1 MSSNNDPVL
10 ISMPQRNSDVLPGM
24 SFSEQKGPVLS
35 FHNICYEVKEKRGC
49 LFTLKTIKSKKL
61 SDINGIMKPGLNAIM
76 GPSGGGKSVLLDVL
90 AARKD
95 PRGLSGEVLV
105 NGAPRPANFPHHSG
119 YVAQSNPV
127 MDTLMVRENLQF
139 SAALQLPTMT
149 NNERKEQVNKVIQE
163 LGLRTVADSKI
174 ICCGARK
181 RTCIAMELISDPSI
195 LFLDEPTTG
204 LYSSI
209 AISVL
214 SFLKSISKQGRTI
227 IFTIHQ
233 PRYSIFKLFDS
244 LTLLASGKLMYHG
257 PAQEALEYFKL
268 AGYQCEP
275 YNNPGY
281 FFVDVLKRD
290 FSAVVLNRK
299 EEDSEA
305 NGVKQISKR
314 EKPVVDTLAEFYT
327 NSSFYRNT
335 KAILQELSDGQKRS
349 SGFKE
354 ITHVTSFCYQFRWIL
369 WRASKN
375 LLGFP
380 RVTIPQM
387 FAKFILGL
395 VGGTTFLMLKDDC
408 TEVQNRAWAL
418 YVLIVFQCFSSVT
431 AGEIFELQKKL
442 FKHEHIS
449 GYYRVLPYFFGELLA
464 ELIPRRLFPTILFTS
479 VLYFMLL
486 LKPDVGAFFMLM
498 FIVLLVAY
506 ATGTMAL
513 VLGAGEKTMDL
524 ETIFVNVYLG
534 IMMVLLGISVNFGT
548 MTPWLSWLEYLSI
561 PHYGYTALQHNEFLG
576 QNFCPE
582 LNATEISGCASYV
595 ICTGEELLTIQG
607 IDISLWGLWKNLL
620 SLTCMIIIF
629 LTITYLKLVFLKKY
643 P

>member
-1 MSSNNDPVL
+1 MNAEVFMDVNVEVAVVL
-10 ISMPQRNSDVLPGM
+10 GHSLLMAAG
-24 SFSEQKGPVLS
+24 
-35 FHNICYEVKEKRGC
+35 H
-49 LFTLKTIKSKKL
+49 
-61 SDINGIMKPGLNAIM
+61 GIMKPGLNAIM

-163 LGLRTVADSKI
+163 LGLRTVADSKRI
-174 ICCGARK
+174 WECHERSEQSNGCGEGCADSPGRVK
-181 RTCIAMELISDPSI
+181 DTREELRHDGAWTRM
-195 LFLDEPTTG
+195 LM
-204 LYSSI
+204 
-209 AISVL
+209 VR
-214 SFLKSISKQGRTI
+214 SISKQGRTI

-442 FKHEHIS
+442 FKTTSSVPDLHAGVKRIASSVIS
-449 GYYRVLPYFFGELLA
+449 RDDLLDYVG
-464 ELIPRRLFPTILFTS
+464 FKMKVKILEEFNS
-479 VLYFMLL
+479 
-486 LKPDVGAFFMLM
+486 
-498 FIVLLVAY
+498 
-506 ATGTMAL
+506 
-513 VLGAGEKTMDL
+513 
-524 ETIFVNVYLG
+524 
-534 IMMVLLGISVNFGT
+534 VLLGISVNFGT

-595 ICTGEELLTIQG
+595 MPSPNLKEANSCA
-607 IDISLWGLWKNLL
+607 SSWKLQE
-620 SLTCMIIIF
+620 
-629 LTITYLKLVFLKKY
+629 
-643 P
+643 

>member
-1 MSSNNDPVL
+1 MSSSNDQVVIPML
-10 ISMPQRNSDVLPGM
+10 QRHTNDLPEMIARDQETITQGA
-24 SFSEQKGPVLS
+24 VLS
-35 FHNICYEVKEKRGC
+35 FHNICYRVQVKSGSLLQRRMVEKE
-49 LFTLKTIKSKKL
+49 IL
-61 SDINGIMKPGLNAIM
+61 SNISGIMKPGLNAIM

-442 FKHEHIS
+442 FKTTSSVPDLHAGVKRIASSVIS
-449 GYYRVLPYFFGELLA
+449 RDDLLDYVG
-464 ELIPRRLFPTILFTS
+464 FKMKVKILEEFNS
-479 VLYFMLL
+479 
-486 LKPDVGAFFMLM
+486 
-498 FIVLLVAY
+498 
-506 ATGTMAL
+506 
-513 VLGAGEKTMDL
+513 
-524 ETIFVNVYLG
+524 
-534 IMMVLLGISVNFGT
+534 VLLGISVNFGT

-595 ICTGEELLTIQG
+595 MPSPNLKEANSCA
-607 IDISLWGLWKNLL
+607 SSWKLQE
-620 SLTCMIIIF
+620 
-629 LTITYLKLVFLKKY
+629 
-643 P
+643 